1 MRYPQILAKFEN
13 GLSLYLPDPD
23 QVKPTYEY
31 LRLKDASTPFPFWAK
46 IWPSAIGMTAF
57 LKKEPHW
64 IEGKQVLELG
74 AGIGLP
80 SFMMAG
86 LASEMIISDHAIEA
100 VKFIEKNIQLLGLQQ
115 VKARCL
121 DWNDFPDGI
130 RVDTLLLSD
139 INYAPDQFGPLLL
152 IIEKFLAQGT
162 TIILATPQRITATA
176 FVERIQPYIQ
186 RTILLPDNDSQQEI
200 SISILILS
208 ID

>member
-1 MRYPQILAKFEN
+1 MLYPQILAKFEN
-13 GLSLYLPDPD
+13 EFALYLPDPD

-100 VKFIEKNIQLLGLQQ
+100 VKLIEKNIQLLGLEN
-115 VKARCL
+115 VEACCL
-121 DWNDFPDGI
+121 DWNNFPDGI
-130 RVDTLLLSD
+130 KVDTVLLSD